1 MTLSEFLATFG
12 TLEPHLPSGFA
23 TGFAVLAGLAWF
35 RFLHKIYPRV
45 GWIVAV
51 LLASATL
58 VVTDAAESAPGA
70 DDSQIILDEFVAVP
84 FLFLFYVPWRHP
96 HALLSVV
103 GTLIVFGTLDSLKP
117 FGLQVIERLPG
128 GFGVVLDDIGAAVL
142 SSAVVWLAYNF
153 MLELTVKREVKDEG
167 CDCHR

>member
-1 MTLSEFLATFG
+1 MVMTLPEFVATLG
-12 TLEPHLPSGFA
+12 SAGAHLPSGLA
-23 TGFAVLAGLAWF
+23 TGFAFLAGLALF
-35 RFLHKIYPRV
+35 RFLHQRSPRA

-51 LLASATL
+51 LLASAAL

-103 GTLIVFGTLDSLKP
+103 GAVIVFGTLDSLKP
-117 FGLQVIERLPG
+117 LFLQGLERLPG
-128 GFGVVLDDIGAAVL
+128 GFGVVLDDVGAAVVT
-142 SSAVVWLAYNF
+142 SAVVWLAYNF
-153 MLELTVKREVKDEG
+153 MLKLTAKRGGD
-167 CDCHR
+167 RSRP